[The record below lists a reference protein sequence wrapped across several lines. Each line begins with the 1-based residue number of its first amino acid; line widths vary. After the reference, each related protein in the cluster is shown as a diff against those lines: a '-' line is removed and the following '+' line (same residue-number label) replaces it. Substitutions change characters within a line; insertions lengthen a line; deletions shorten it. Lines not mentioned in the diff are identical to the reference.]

1 MTDPWDERYICLYM
15 NGGFQWQNMVNV
27 AKYTSPMDP
36 VGYEQRSRPVDDK
49 EATQR

>member
-1 MTDPWDERYICLYM
+1 MNGIFAYM
-15 NGGFQWQNMVNV
+15 NGCFQWRNMVNV
-27 AKYTSPMDP
+27 AKHTSPMDP